1 MARATFYS
9 LNIRSYSM
17 CKTYKNE
24 SWLMLIVNTFF
35 PQGEI
40 GEDNDGQ
47 VVIYTS
53 MTMDKEGT
61 LTLMGESE

>member
-1 MARATFYS
+1 
-9 LNIRSYSM
+9 M